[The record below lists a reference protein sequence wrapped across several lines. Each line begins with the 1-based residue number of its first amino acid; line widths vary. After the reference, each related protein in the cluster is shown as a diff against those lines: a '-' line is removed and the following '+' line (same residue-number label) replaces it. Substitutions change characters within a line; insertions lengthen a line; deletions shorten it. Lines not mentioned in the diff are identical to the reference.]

1 MEDWG
6 RCVGADDSVGPIA
19 NAVVIVRA
27 DRGVRPYMSF
37 RASARREASILG
49 VHTGVGIRTSRCRV
63 VSPLHSKKRT
73 TAVIRFLVL

>member
-27 DRGVRPYMSF
+27 DRVVRPHVSF
-37 RASARREASILG
+37 RASA
-49 VHTGVGIRTSRCRV
+49 HTGVGIRSFLCRV
-63 VSPLHSKKRT
+63 VSAHPPLHSKKRT